1 MPDIAQVDST
11 HLATSADITFPG
23 ALSGNPLDWDS
34 PEGGDYYSVKILD
47 KTDPIVL
54 FDASEGFDGMEL
66 STIPDTWGRARTK
79 IQERLPVAPDEL
91 QVNLNAGSD
100 SIALVLTKFVKPTL
114 APLAANL
121 NDKNLMVRFGENASV
136 DSIKVS
142 VVNSDGVTF
151 STSVSPA
158 AGETVS
164 INPSEMTLTPTLLV
178 PAPYPTFL
186 GREYTPTGYAREPRL
201 TEIEKIQIVVPAGPS
216 ESPRNFSIVGIW
228 IQQSVVEPSN
238 LQPLQNIRFTQQA
251 FNLN

>member
-1 MPDIAQVDST
+1 M
-11 HLATSADITFPG
+11 
-23 ALSGNPLDWDS
+23 
-34 PEGGDYYSVKILD
+34 
-47 KTDPIVL
+47 
-54 FDASEGFDGMEL
+54 
-66 STIPDTWGRARTK
+66 
-79 IQERLPVAPDEL
+79 
-91 QVNLNAGSD
+91 NLNAGSD

-142 VVNSDGVTF
+142 VINSDGVTF

-216 ESPRNFSIVGIW
+216 ESTRNFSIVGIW
-228 IQQSVVEPSN
+228 IQ
-238 LQPLQNIRFTQQA
+238 
-251 FNLN
+251 